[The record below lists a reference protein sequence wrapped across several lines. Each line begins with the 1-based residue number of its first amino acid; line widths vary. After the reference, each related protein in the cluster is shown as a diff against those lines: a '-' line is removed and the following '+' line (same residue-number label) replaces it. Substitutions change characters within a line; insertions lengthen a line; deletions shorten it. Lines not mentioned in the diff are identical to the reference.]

1 MMKVVIIGGVAGGA
15 TAATRIRRLD
25 EKAEIIIF
33 EKSKYVSYAN
43 CGLPYYIGD
52 EIKDKRNLTLASPE
66 GLWNR
71 YRIKVKINHE
81 VIDIDSFNK
90 KVIVKNLKDNSVF
103 EETYDK
109 LLLSPGAKPI
119 TLNFL
124 DKPLNNV
131 FTLRTVEDT
140 FKIKEYINFSNP
152 KKVAIIGGGFIGVE
166 MAENLHSLGI
176 QVSIIQKDN
185 QLLKVVD
192 RDIASFIHHHIRSK
206 GVNILLNSFVKSITN
221 NDSQLIVEL
230 ENKKL
235 EFDMVII
242 SIGVIP
248 DNILAKKANLALG
261 DNGGIKVDSRMQT
274 SIPDI
279 YAVGDAVEI
288 THNILNKKMLIS
300 LAGPAN
306 KQARVAADNICGLNS
321 EYKGSLSSSVI
332 KVFDMTVAVTG
343 ITEEVAKTNNINYE
357 KVFLSPFSHA
367 TYYPNA
373 SVISLKVLYEKDTHK
388 ILGAQAVGYEGVEKR
403 IDVIAAVM
411 MANGDAMILKDLDLT
426 YAPPYSS
433 AKDPVNMAGFIIDNI
448 ENGLVKQFS
457 FDDIDY
463 LIEKDNV
470 ILLDTRTENEY
481 MMGHAKGFINIPLDE
496 LRNKLYLLDK
506 NKKIYVMCQSGLRS
520 YLATRILMENG
531 FDAYNF
537 IGGYRLYSS
546 IINDN

>member
-1 MMKVVIIGGVAGGA
+1 MKVVIIGGVAGGA

-66 GLWNR
+66 SLWNR
-71 YRIKVKINHE
+71 YRIKVKVNHE

-124 DKPLNNV
+124 DNHLNNV

-206 GVNILLNSFVKSITN
+206 GVNILLNSFVKGITN

-261 DNGGIKVDSRMQT
+261 DNGGIRVDSRMQT

-279 YAVGDAVEI
+279 YAVGDVVEI

-321 EYKGSLSSSVI
+321 EYKGSLASSVI

-343 ITEEVAKTNNINYE
+343 ITEEVIKTNNINYE

-373 SVISLKVLYEKDTHK
+373 SVMSLKVLYEKDTHK

-411 MANGDAMILKDLDLT
+411 MAKGDAMILKDLDLT

-481 MMGHAKGFINIPLDE
+481 MMGHANGFINIPLDE

-546 IINDN
+546 IINVR

>member
-1 MMKVVIIGGVAGGA
+1 MVKVVIIGGVAGGA

-166 MAENLHSLGI
+166 MAENLQSLGI

-248 DNILAKKANLALG
+248 DNILAKKSNIALG
-261 DNGGIKVDSRMQT
+261 DNGGIRVDSRMQT
-274 SIPDI
+274 SIPDV

-321 EYKGSLSSSVI
+321 EYKGSLASSVI

-373 SVISLKVLYEKDTHK
+373 SVMSLKVLYEKDTHK
-388 ILGAQAVGYEGVEKR
+388 ILGAQAVGHEGVEKR

-481 MMGHAKGFINIPLDE
+481 MMGHANGFINIPLDE

-546 IINDN
+546 IINDK